1 LRLPA
6 EGLIPGRFRPT
17 IHLPGFDWSTPAK
30 TGSFRQG
37 NATRARATGGNM
49 AEAQEF
55 EKVLSG
61 SDASVAAFEDH
72 GASFVKRVQHFLHST
87 PAAVPLIVLLLAIVV
102 FGLSIGGRFF
112 SSYTLTLILQQI
124 AVVGI
129 LGAAQTLVILTA
141 GIDLSIGVVMV
152 ISAVVMG
159 NFAVGYGWPAIVA
172 IPIGLV
178 VGALCGLLN
187 GVLVA
192 YVKLPPFIVT
202 LGTWNIIMAT
212 NFIYSANETIRDADV
227 ASQAPLLHLFGT
239 NFKVGNAVLTFGVIA
254 MVILVLVLW
263 YVLNHTA
270 WGRHVYAVGDDPEA
284 AKLSG
289 IETKKVLMAVYS
301 LAGLIAAFAAWVAI
315 GRNGSI
321 SPSWAV
327 TDYNLQAITA
337 TVIGGISLFGG
348 RGSILGTLFGAM
360 IVGVVSMGL
369 NMLGADPQWKVLLT
383 GVLIIGAVAIDQWIR
398 KVSV

>member
-1 LRLPA
+1 M
-6 EGLIPGRFRPT
+6 
-17 IHLPGFDWSTPAK
+17 S
-30 TGSFRQG
+30 QV
-37 NATRARATGGNM
+37 
-49 AEAQEF
+49 QEF
-55 EKVLSG
+55 EKALANSET
-61 SDASVAAFEDH
+61 SVAAFDEH
-72 GASFVKRVQHFLHST
+72 GTSFVKRIQHFLHST
-87 PAAVPLIVLLLAIVV
+87 PAAVPLIVLVLSIAV
-102 FGLSIGGRFF
+102 FGVTIGGRFF

-124 AVVGI
+124 AIVGI

-141 GIDLSIGVVMV
+141 GIDLSIGVIMV
-152 ISAVVMG
+152 ISAVIMG
-159 NFAVGYGWPAIVA
+159 NCAVTYGLPTLLAVV
-172 IPIGLV
+172 IGL
-178 VGALCGLLN
+178 GAGAACGLLN
-187 GVLVA
+187 GLLVA
-192 YVKLPPFIVT
+192 YMKLPPFIVT
-202 LGTWNIIMAT
+202 LGTWNIVMAT

-227 ASQAPLLHLFGT
+227 EVEAPLLHLFGL
-239 NFKVGNAVLTFGVIA
+239 NFKVGTAVLTFGVIA
-254 MVILVLVLW
+254 MVVLVLILW

-289 IETKKVLMAVYS
+289 IQTKKVLISVYT
-301 LAGLIAAFAAWVAI
+301 LAGLIAAFAAWVSI

-321 SPSWAV
+321 SPSAAV

>member
-1 LRLPA
+1 
-6 EGLIPGRFRPT
+6 
-17 IHLPGFDWSTPAK
+17 
-30 TGSFRQG
+30 
-37 NATRARATGGNM
+37 M
-49 AEAQEF
+49 AQVQEY
-55 EKVLSG
+55 EKALSN
-61 SDASVAAFEDH
+61 SETSVAAFDEH
-72 GASFVKRVQHFLHST
+72 GTSVVKRIQHFLHST
-87 PAAVPLIVLLLAIVV
+87 PAAVPLIVLVLAIAV
-102 FGLSIGGRFF
+102 FGVTIGGRFF

-124 AVVGI
+124 AIVGI

-141 GIDLSIGVVMV
+141 GIDLSIGVIMV
-152 ISAVVMG
+152 ISAVIMG
-159 NFAVGYGWPAIVA
+159 NCAVTYGLPTLLAVV
-172 IPIGLV
+172 IGLAAG
-178 VGALCGLLN
+178 GACGLLN
-187 GVLVA
+187 GLLVA
-192 YVKLPPFIVT
+192 YMKLPPFIVT
-202 LGTWNIIMAT
+202 LGTWNIVMAT

-227 ASQAPLLHLFGT
+227 DVQAPLLHLFGL
-239 NFKVGNAVLTFGVIA
+239 NFKIGTAVLTIGVIA
-254 MVILVLVLW
+254 MVVLVLILW

-289 IETKKVLMAVYS
+289 IQTKKVLISVYT
-301 LAGLIAAFAAWVAI
+301 LAGLIAAFAAWVSI

-321 SPSWAV
+321 SPSAAV

>member
-1 LRLPA
+1 M
-6 EGLIPGRFRPT
+6 
-17 IHLPGFDWSTPAK
+17 S
-30 TGSFRQG
+30 QV
-37 NATRARATGGNM
+37 
-49 AEAQEF
+49 QEF
-55 EKVLSG
+55 EKALANSET
-61 SDASVAAFEDH
+61 SVAAFDEH
-72 GASFVKRVQHFLHST
+72 GTSLVKRIQHFLHST
-87 PAAVPLIVLLLAIVV
+87 PAAVPLIVLVLSIAV
-102 FGLSIGGRFF
+102 FGATIGGRFF

-124 AVVGI
+124 AIVGI

-141 GIDLSIGVVMV
+141 GIDLSIGVIMV
-152 ISAVVMG
+152 ISAVIMG
-159 NFAVGYGWPAIVA
+159 NCAVTYGLPTLLAVV
-172 IPIGLV
+172 IGL
-178 VGALCGLLN
+178 GAGAACGLLN

-192 YVKLPPFIVT
+192 YMKLPPFIVT
-202 LGTWNIIMAT
+202 LGTWNIVMAT

-227 ASQAPLLHLFGT
+227 DVQAPLLHLFGL
-239 NFKVGNAVLTFGVIA
+239 NFKVGTAVLTFGVIA
-254 MVILVLVLW
+254 MVVLVLFLW

-289 IETKKVLMAVYS
+289 IQTKKVLISVYT
-301 LAGLIAAFAAWVAI
+301 LAGLIAAFAAWVSI

-321 SPSWAV
+321 SPSAAV

>member
-1 LRLPA
+1 
-6 EGLIPGRFRPT
+6 
-17 IHLPGFDWSTPAK
+17 
-30 TGSFRQG
+30 
-37 NATRARATGGNM
+37 M
-49 AEAQEF
+49 AQVQEF
-55 EKVLSG
+55 EKALSN
-61 SDASVAAFEDH
+61 SETSVAAFDEH
-72 GASFVKRVQHFLHST
+72 GTSIVKRIQHFLHST
-87 PAAVPLIVLLLAIVV
+87 PAAVPLIVLVLSIAV
-102 FGLSIGGRFF
+102 FGVTIGGRFF

-124 AVVGI
+124 AIVGI

-141 GIDLSIGVVMV
+141 GIDLSIGVIMV
-152 ISAVVMG
+152 ISAVIMG
-159 NFAVGYGWPAIVA
+159 NCAVTYGLPTLLAVV
-172 IPIGLV
+172 IGLAAG
-178 VGALCGLLN
+178 GACGLLN
-187 GVLVA
+187 GLLVA
-192 YVKLPPFIVT
+192 YMKLPPFIVT
-202 LGTWNIIMAT
+202 LGTWNIVMAT

-227 ASQAPLLHLFGT
+227 DVQAPLLHLFGM
-239 NFKVGNAVLTFGVIA
+239 NFKIGTAVLTIGVIA
-254 MVILVLVLW
+254 MVVLVLILW

-289 IETKKVLMAVYS
+289 IQTKKVLISVYT
-301 LAGLIAAFAAWVAI
+301 LAGLIAAFAAWVSI

-321 SPSWAV
+321 SPSAAV

>member
-1 LRLPA
+1 M
-6 EGLIPGRFRPT
+6 
-17 IHLPGFDWSTPAK
+17 S
-30 TGSFRQG
+30 QV
-37 NATRARATGGNM
+37 
-49 AEAQEF
+49 QEF
-55 EKVLSG
+55 EKALSS
-61 SDASVAAFEDH
+61 SDTSVAAFDEH
-72 GASFVKRVQHFLHST
+72 GTSVVKRIQHFLHST
-87 PAAVPLIVLLLAIVV
+87 PAAVPLIVLVLAIAV
-102 FGLSIGGRFF
+102 FGVTIGGRFF

-124 AVVGI
+124 AIVGI

-141 GIDLSIGVVMV
+141 GIDLSIGVIMV
-152 ISAVVMG
+152 ISAVIMG
-159 NFAVGYGWPAIVA
+159 NCAVTYGLPTLLAVL
-172 IPIGLV
+172 IGLAAG
-178 VGALCGLLN
+178 GACGLLN
-187 GVLVA
+187 GLLVA
-192 YVKLPPFIVT
+192 YMKLPPFIVT
-202 LGTWNIIMAT
+202 LGTWNIVMAT

-227 ASQAPLLHLFGT
+227 DVQAPLLHLFGL
-239 NFKVGNAVLTFGVIA
+239 NFKVGTAVLTLGVIA
-254 MVILVLVLW
+254 MVVLVLILW

-289 IETKKVLMAVYS
+289 IQTKKVLISVYT
-301 LAGLIAAFAAWVAI
+301 LAGLIAAFAAWVSI

-321 SPSWAV
+321 SPSAAV

-369 NMLGADPQWKVLLT
+369 NMMGADPQWKVLLT

>member
-1 LRLPA
+1 M
-6 EGLIPGRFRPT
+6 
-17 IHLPGFDWSTPAK
+17 S
-30 TGSFRQG
+30 Q
-37 NATRARATGGNM
+37 
-49 AEAQEF
+49 AQEF

-61 SDASVAAFEDH
+61 SESSVASFEES
-72 GASFVKRVQHFLHST
+72 GMSLLKRVQHFLHSN

-102 FGLSIGGRFF
+102 FGLTIGGRFF

-141 GIDLSIGVVMV
+141 GIDLSIGVIMV

-159 NFAVGYGWPAIVA
+159 NFAVNYGLPT
-172 IPIGLV
+172 PIAVLAGLV
-178 VGALCGLLN
+178 MGTLCGLLN

-192 YVKLPPFIVT
+192 YMRLPPFIVT
-202 LGTWNIIMAT
+202 LGTWNIVMAT
-212 NFIYSANETIRDADV
+212 NFIYSANETIRDTDV
-227 ASQAPLLHLFGT
+227 DAQAPLLHIFGSS
-239 NFKVGNAVLTFGVIA
+239 FKIGSAVLTAGVIA
-254 MVILVLVLW
+254 MVLLVLVLW

-270 WGRHVYAVGDDPEA
+270 WGRHVYAVGDDSEA

-289 IETKKVLMAVYS
+289 IQTKKVLMAVYG

-383 GVLIIGAVAIDQWIR
+383 GVLIIGAVGVDQWIR

>member
-1 LRLPA
+1 
-6 EGLIPGRFRPT
+6 
-17 IHLPGFDWSTPAK
+17 
-30 TGSFRQG
+30 
-37 NATRARATGGNM
+37 M
-49 AEAQEF
+49 AQVQEY
-55 EKVLSG
+55 EKALSN
-61 SDASVAAFEDH
+61 SDASVAAFDEH
-72 GASFVKRVQHFLHST
+72 GTSIVKRIQHFLHST
-87 PAAVPLIVLLLAIVV
+87 PAAVPLVVLVLSIAV
-102 FGLSIGGRFF
+102 FGITIGGRFF

-124 AVVGI
+124 AIVGI

-141 GIDLSIGVVMV
+141 GIDLSIGVIMV
-152 ISAVVMG
+152 ISAVIMG
-159 NFAVGYGWPAIVA
+159 NCAVTYGLPTLLAVV
-172 IPIGLV
+172 IGL
-178 VGALCGLLN
+178 GAGAACGLLN
-187 GVLVA
+187 GLLVA
-192 YVKLPPFIVT
+192 YMKLPPFIVT
-202 LGTWNIIMAT
+202 LGTWNIVMAT

-227 ASQAPLLHLFGT
+227 DVQAPLLHLFGL
-239 NFKVGNAVLTFGVIA
+239 NFKVGTAVLTFGVIA
-254 MVILVLVLW
+254 MVVLVLVLW

-289 IETKKVLMAVYS
+289 IQTKKVLISVYT
-301 LAGLIAAFAAWVAI
+301 LAGLIAAFAAWVSI

-321 SPSWAV
+321 SPSAAV

>member
-1 LRLPA
+1 
-6 EGLIPGRFRPT
+6 
-17 IHLPGFDWSTPAK
+17 
-30 TGSFRQG
+30 
-37 NATRARATGGNM
+37 M

-55 EKVLSG
+55 EKVLPG
-61 SDASVAAFEDH
+61 SETSVAAFEDH
-72 GASFVKRVQHFLHST
+72 GVSFVKRVQHFLHST

-159 NFAVGYGWPAIVA
+159 NFAVGYGWPAIIA
-172 IPIGLV
+172 IPIGLL

-187 GVLVA
+187 GALVA
-192 YVKLPPFIVT
+192 YVRLPPFIVT
-202 LGTWNIIMAT
+202 LGTWNVVMAT
-212 NFIYSANETIRDADV
+212 NFIYSANETIREADV
-227 ASQAPLLHLFGT
+227 ATQAPLLHLFGT
-239 NFKVGNAVLTFGVIA
+239 SFKVGNAVLTLGVLA
-254 MVILVLVLW
+254 MVLLVLVLW

-270 WGRHVYAVGDDPEA
+270 WGRHVYAVGDDAEA

-289 IETKKVLMAVYS
+289 IQTKKVLLAVYS

>member
-1 LRLPA
+1 
-6 EGLIPGRFRPT
+6 
-17 IHLPGFDWSTPAK
+17 
-30 TGSFRQG
+30 
-37 NATRARATGGNM
+37 M

-55 EKVLSG
+55 EKVLSS
-61 SDASVAAFEDH
+61 SDTSVAAFEDH

-159 NFAVGYGWPAIVA
+159 NLAVGYGLPAIIA

-187 GVLVA
+187 GALVA

-202 LGTWNIIMAT
+202 LGTWNVVMAT

-227 ASQAPLLHLFGT
+227 AAKAPLLHLFGT
-239 NFKVGNAVLTFGVIA
+239 SIKVGNAVLTLGVIA
-254 MVILVLVLW
+254 MVVLVLVLW

-289 IETKKVLMAVYS
+289 IETKKVLMAVYA

-369 NMLGADPQWKVLLT
+369 NMLGADPQWKVFLT

-398 KVSV
+398 KVSA